1 MVNLNIGQKIQKYR
15 TQRGLSLRG
24 LAEKTGITAS
34 MISQIEN
41 NAVNPSINT
50 LKTLA
55 ETLDFPLYVLF
66 QEDSDPEQELIV
78 RKGEYR
84 SIGNR
89 NSEVAYNL
97 LTADTKASI
106 EFVLMEIPPQTVTSD
121 KDRSHVGEETAYVEE
136 GDVTI
141 SLNGELFEL
150 HTGDAVRIPAG
161 TGHRWFNTGDKTETV
176 IIAPNDPLVVSEIQA
191 YVSRQLNTRVI
202 PVQGCQAIYW
212 SEVNTIPVFT
222 LADIQRY
229 EEEYQK
235 YRENSMPGIHLCET
249 MEENWENFPL
259 LGSESDLLKLLSF
272 FRNYN

>member
-1 MVNLNIGQKIQKYR
+1 MTGEQEFEPILE
-15 TQRGLSLRG
+15 LSLQDF
-24 LAEKTGITAS
+24 LTIQHSPAMVK
-34 MISQIEN
+34 
-41 NAVNPSINT
+41 NAVQQICEKMDRESSGLLT
-50 LKTLA
+50 LVPQLR
-55 ETLDFPLYVLF
+55 LQDFP
-66 QEDSDPEQELIV
+66 S
-78 RKGEYR
+78 
-84 SIGNR
+84 
-89 NSEVAYNL
+89 
-97 LTADTKASI
+97 
-106 EFVLMEIPPQTVTSD
+106 
-121 KDRSHVGEETAYVEE
+121 
-136 GDVTI
+136 
-141 SLNGELFEL
+141 
-150 HTGDAVRIPAG
+150 
-161 TGHRWFNTGDKTETV
+161 ETV
-176 IIAPNDPLVVSEIQA
+176 IIAPDDPLVVSEIQA